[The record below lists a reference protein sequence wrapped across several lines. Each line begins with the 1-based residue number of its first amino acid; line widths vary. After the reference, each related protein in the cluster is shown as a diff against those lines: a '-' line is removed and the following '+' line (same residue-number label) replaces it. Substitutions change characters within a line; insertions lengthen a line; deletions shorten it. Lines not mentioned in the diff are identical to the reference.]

1 MGLDGAPPSNIIGNN
16 NNNTN
21 TIVTPPSS
29 ADIFSVLAAIQAV
42 SSHEASIRRPA
53 EQVLQQWE
61 DSYSNI
67 NMMMRL
73 PAPSSTVASG
83 YLTSLICIIGNDYSS
98 STSNTIGGGGGIDEN
113 SRLLSAILLKNCIPK
128 AFSIPLL
135 TSSEGLDGNIIMNNR
150 NVVYQERVHVRNQL
164 PILLF
169 RERNDTIALH
179 LQLAL
184 SNIALCDF
192 PNSWPTLLE
201 DLVSVASS
209 SSSSAAALYGGTS
222 QVVAT
227 GLMID
232 PSFIV
237 RIRAIKTLRLC
248 LQSIRQR
255 RVIVQKGGSG
265 GGGSS
270 KSTILDMRDL
280 GSLISKAVH
289 ERKEMHHR
297 ACSIFEALALGI
309 DTHAPVAIV
318 GGDSYS
324 TWKAESILSIGYIKC
339 MTELLPMIEIEDSTS
354 DPRVPAVRQLIRSLV
369 QLCDAVKSYPAT
381 TVPASLVGIPDAQ
394 QQYTKILDKIYRAAL
409 LGCISSVRSMPQL
422 FAWQVS
428 YILPMVV
435 EGILSTETSVLQSM
449 PVKRLMYMTSLI
461 RVIIMCGMYD
471 RKRKDSQIAEKT
483 NAVLA
488 ALSGKGEREISNDNN
503 PCNDPGVIEA
513 QETVAAVLGEGILER
528 LCEALVGKFLR
539 LQVAEL
545 EEWEIDPEGRYE
557 TDLAEKSVMEANS
570 PRHCG
575 GALLL
580 TLMNRETDRVAQ
592 ILLTL
597 TQRAHQ
603 QHSPEDVDG
612 ILNRE
617 ACYRSLEI
625 CHTAMVGG
633 GKRRLNFSDWFR
645 GELCQFLQ
653 TDLGENAH
661 VAMKAMQA
669 RAVQVVRAYS
679 TSLEANDFGLA
690 FQSIARL
697 IAAQDLVTAFCAAQC
712 INNLALLH
720 VKGTAESAELLHV
733 REHSV
738 LALGNAFALAN
749 RSESEE
755 CLRVVLVSDI
765 VLICS
770 HRCIRRL
777 PANVI
782 SDVCQRFGRSQWSA
796 SRICSSSD
804 CRAIASIVG
813 ES

>member
-1 MGLDGAPPSNIIGNN
+1 
-16 NNNTN
+16 
-21 TIVTPPSS
+21 
-29 ADIFSVLAAIQAV
+29 
-42 SSHEASIRRPA
+42 
-53 EQVLQQWE
+53 
-61 DSYSNI
+61 
-67 NMMMRL
+67 
-73 PAPSSTVASG
+73 
-83 YLTSLICIIGNDYSS
+83 
-98 STSNTIGGGGGIDEN
+98 
-113 SRLLSAILLKNCIPK
+113 
-128 AFSIPLL
+128 
-135 TSSEGLDGNIIMNNR
+135 MNNR

-318 GGDSYS
+318 GGDNSYS
-324 TWKAESILSIGYIKC
+324 VWKAESILSIGYIKC